1 MTRFLR
7 CALAVM
13 VLAVSG
19 HVLAQAYASKPV
31 RLVIPAPP
39 GGGMDLVARQFG
51 QRLSE
56 AVGQQIVMDNRPGA
70 ATIIGVGYVA
80 KAPADGYTLLISS
93 DSAMGVNPLIY
104 RKLPYDTV
112 RDFAPVSL
120 VMRVRSAILTSGK
133 ANLHSLAELIK
144 SAKDKSG
151 VLNYGSF
158 GVGSSPHL
166 NLELLKLR
174 AQIDMTHIP
183 YKGAPEVLIA
193 LSSGEIQVGYM
204 GTGGPVRTAAKSGAI
219 RVIAV
224 DGSRSHPLFPGV
236 RTLAED
242 GLEAIQQA
250 WFAIYAPA
258 GTPDV
263 IVRKLNA
270 DLGVIVKDAAFIQ
283 AAEGVLGGEAAHS
296 TPEEL
301 AALQKS
307 VTDSLA
313 PVVKRLNIQLD

>member
-1 MTRFLR
+1 MNRLFPNLL
-7 CALAVM
+7 LAIL
-13 VLAVSG
+13 LAG
-19 HVLAQAYASKPV
+19 AQWAFAQGYAVKPV
-31 RLVIPAPP
+31 RLIIPAPP

-70 ATIIGVGYVA
+70 ATIIGVGLAA
-80 KAPADGYTLLISS
+80 KAPADGHTLLISS

-133 ANLHSLAELIK
+133 SGIQSLADLLRI
-144 SAKDKSG
+144 AKERSG
-151 VLNYGSF
+151 SLNYGSF

-174 AQIDMTHIP
+174 TQIDMLHVP
-183 YKGAPEVLIA
+183 YKGAPEVLTA
-193 LSSGEIQVGYM
+193 LTTGEVQVGYM
-204 GTGGPVRTAAKSGAI
+204 GTGGPVRSAVKAGTV

-224 DGSRSHPLFPGV
+224 DGVRSHPLFSGV
-236 RTLAED
+236 RTLSQD

-258 GTPDV
+258 GTPDA
-263 IVRKLNA
+263 IIRKLNA
-270 DLGVIVKDAAFIQ
+270 DLGGIVRDAAFIQ
-283 AAEGVLGGEAAHS
+283 AAESVLGGEAAHS
-296 TPEEL
+296 TPEDL
-301 AALQKS
+301 AALQRN
-307 VTDSLA
+307 VTESLA